1 MLKHI
6 CIILVTAICA
16 GTAANFLS
24 PNRLAWSQDWSTR
37 METLATKA
45 GLNVVSLEQVRVHVD
60 TGSAMILDAR
70 SLDLYGQGHIPG
82 AFSCPADDMQH
93 AYPDVASM
101 LIPDLPV
108 LVYCAGKECEDS
120 MTLGKRL
127 LQDGFTNVLI
137 YVGGYAEW
145 SSAAPEGTP

>member
-1 MLKHI
+1 
-6 CIILVTAICA
+6 
-16 GTAANFLS
+16 
-24 PNRLAWSQDWSTR
+24 